1 MTKKLSDQFNN
12 KKILITG
19 GTGSF
24 GSTFLNNLIK
34 HSRPKKI
41 LIFSRD
47 EMKQWDLKEKLKKYQ
62 NVDFI
67 IGDVR
72 DGEKIFNSFRG
83 IDFVVHA
90 AATKIV
96 PTAERNPEEC
106 IKTNVLGAMN
116 VINSSIQ
123 NKVTKV
129 VALST
134 DKASSPI
141 NLYGAS
147 KLCSDKL
154 FTSQI
159 NHQTKTLFSVV
170 RYGNVLGSRG
180 SLIPF
185 FLSLKN
191 KKELPITHPNMT
203 RFFLT
208 LEDAVNFVNFA
219 FRIMKG
225 GEIFVKKLNAIK
237 IVELAKL
244 INPRAKHKI
253 VGIREGEKIHEQMIG
268 VDDSLFTVEFKDH
281 YEILPNLKIKALKL
295 KMKAK
300 KVKPNFIY
308 SSNTTGKLS
317 KSYLQKKINQIKI
330 RLKI

>member
-1 MTKKLSDQFNN
+1 MKKNLLNQFKN
-12 KKILITG
+12 KKVLITG

-24 GSTFLNNLIK
+24 GSTFVKYLLK
-34 HSRPKKI
+34 YTSPKQI
-41 LIFSRD
+41 MIFSRD
-47 EMKQWDLKEKLKKYQ
+47 EMKQWMLKEELKKY
-62 NVDFI
+62 NNINYI

-72 DGEKIFNSFRG
+72 DAEKTHNVFRG
-83 IDFVVHA
+83 IDYVVHA

-106 IKTNVLGAMN
+106 IKTNVLGGMN
-116 VINSSIQ
+116 VINASIA
-123 NKVTKV
+123 NKVKKV

-154 FTSQI
+154 FTSQV
-159 NHQTKTLFSVV
+159 NNNLNTTFSVV

-180 SLIPF
+180 SIIPF

-191 KKELPITHPNMT
+191 KSELPITHPEMT

-208 LEDAVNFVNFA
+208 LEDAVEFVSFA
-219 FRIMKG
+219 FQNMTG

-237 IVELAKL
+237 ITTLARL
-244 INPRAKHKI
+244 INPLARHKI

-268 VDDSLFTVEFKDH
+268 VDDSMFTVEFKNH
-281 YEILPNLKIKALKL
+281 YEILPNFEIKKLKIKK
-295 KMKAK
+295 KAK
-300 KVKPNFIY
+300 KVKPNFLY
-308 SSNTTGKLS
+308 SSSTTGKIDS
-317 KSYLQKKINQIKI
+317 DYLVKKINEIKKSI
-330 RLKI
+330 

>member
-1 MTKKLSDQFNN
+1 MKKNLLNQFKN
-12 KKILITG
+12 KKVLITG

-24 GSTFLNNLIK
+24 GSTFVKYLLK
-34 HSRPKKI
+34 YTSPKQI
-41 LIFSRD
+41 MIFSRD
-47 EMKQWDLKEKLKKYQ
+47 EMKQWMLKEELKKY
-62 NVDFI
+62 NKINYI

-72 DGEKIFNSFRG
+72 DAERTHNVFRG
-83 IDFVVHA
+83 VDYVVHA

-106 IKTNVLGAMN
+106 IKTNVLGGMN
-116 VINSSIQ
+116 VINASIA
-123 NKVTKV
+123 NKVKKV

-154 FTSQI
+154 FTSQV
-159 NHQTKTLFSVV
+159 NNNLNTTFSVV

-180 SLIPF
+180 SIIPF

-191 KKELPITHPNMT
+191 KSELPITHPEMT

-208 LEDAVNFVNFA
+208 LEDAVEFVSFA
-219 FRIMKG
+219 FQNMTG

-237 IVELAKL
+237 ITTLARL
-244 INPRAKHKI
+244 INPLARHKI

-268 VDDSLFTVEFKDH
+268 VDDSMFTVEFKNH
-281 YEILPNLKIKALKL
+281 YEILPNFEIKKLKIKK
-295 KMKAK
+295 KAK
-300 KVKPNFIY
+300 KVKSDFLY
-308 SSNTTGKLS
+308 SSSTTGKID
-317 KSYLQKKINQIKI
+317 SYYLAKKIDEIKKRI
-330 RLKI
+330 

>member
-1 MTKKLSDQFNN
+1 MKKNLSNQFKN
-12 KKILITG
+12 KKVLITG

-24 GSTFLNNLIK
+24 GSTFVRK
-34 HSRPKKI
+34 YTSPKQI
-41 LIFSRD
+41 MIFSRD
-47 EMKQWDLKEKLKKYQ
+47 EMKQWMLKEELKKY
-62 NVDFI
+62 NNINYI

-72 DGEKIFNSFRG
+72 DAEKTHNVFRG
-83 IDFVVHA
+83 IDYVVHA

-106 IKTNVLGAMN
+106 IKTNVLGGMN
-116 VINSSIQ
+116 VINASIA
-123 NKVTKV
+123 NKVKKV

-154 FTSQI
+154 FTSQV
-159 NHQTKTLFSVV
+159 NNNLNTTFSVV

-180 SLIPF
+180 SIIPF

-191 KKELPITHPNMT
+191 KSELPITHPEMT

-208 LEDAVNFVNFA
+208 LEDAVEFVSFA
-219 FRIMKG
+219 FQNMTG

-237 IVELAKL
+237 ITTLARL
-244 INPRAKHKI
+244 INPLARHKI

-268 VDDSLFTVEFKDH
+268 VDDSMFTVEFKNH
-281 YEILPNLKIKALKL
+281 YEILPNFEIKKLKIKK
-295 KMKAK
+295 KAK
-300 KVKPNFIY
+300 KVKPNFLY
-308 SSNTTGKLS
+308 SSSTTGKIDS
-317 KSYLQKKINQIKI
+317 DYLVKKINEIKKSI
-330 RLKI
+330 